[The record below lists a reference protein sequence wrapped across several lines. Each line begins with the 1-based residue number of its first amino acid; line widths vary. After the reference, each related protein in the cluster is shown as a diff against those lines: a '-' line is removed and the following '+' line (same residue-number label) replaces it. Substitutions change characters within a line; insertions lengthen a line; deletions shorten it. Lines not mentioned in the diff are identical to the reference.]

1 VPTNVHEITDD
12 DRYAMITRAEAKL
25 IARQAVD
32 EALLSLSRAPRPFK
46 IFGLDASRIY
56 AEKVARQLNRTLT
69 PHDETYF
76 EDGEPYVKPTSN
88 VEGNVRGHNVF
99 VIQSLYSDDFVV
111 SNHRLPRVVE
121 DFIRTNDVNGKGS
134 KAIRAFA
141 EHLTALSGETVP
153 DKFMKL
159 CIMCGALRDASAHEI
174 TVIIPHLAWAR
185 QDRKTES
192 RAPITTK
199 YVAQMLERIGV
210 RRCLFIDVHNLSA
223 EQNAFRIPIDNLET
237 KNLHAKYCA
246 DELRKQGSKKVRVL
260 TPDAGGLARC
270 VRFRNALAYL
280 LGADH
285 EEDIEICIFDKVREK
300 GKVVGGRV
308 IGDVEDADVIAYDD
322 MISTGGTMK
331 KACRAA
337 VESGGRL
344 FAVCAAHGLFCGK
357 ANEVFSD
364 FDTRLVI
371 ADTVTPFRLNE
382 GNQAKIHVIDTTKM
396 VADAVMK
403 IHSGT
408 GSVSE
413 LLEVGRL

>member
-1 VPTNVHEITDD
+1 MSELSHITEDD
-12 DRYAMITRAEAKL
+12 HNTFVTRAQAKL
-25 IARQAVD
+25 LANQAANEV
-32 EALLSLSRAPRPFK
+32 LLSLSRAPRPFK
-46 IFGLDASRIY
+46 IFGLEATQEY
-56 AEKVARQLNRTLT
+56 AEQVAHHLNRPLT
-69 PHDETYF
+69 PLDETYF

-88 VEGNVRGHNVF
+88 GVGNVRGHNAF
-99 VIQSLYSDDFVV
+99 VIQSLYSDDFVAS
-111 SNHRLPRVVE
+111 SNRLPLLALEFMVGRDPNCAETVN
-121 DFIRTNDVNGKGS
+121 DFVN
-134 KAIRAFA
+134 F
-141 EHLTALSGETVP
+141 LLVNSGETVP

-199 YVAQMLERIGV
+199 YVAQILEAIGV

-237 KNLHAKYCA
+237 KNLHALYCA
-246 DELRKQGSKKVRVL
+246 EKLKAKESKKIRVL

-280 LGADH
+280 MKADY
-285 EEDIEICIFDKVREK
+285 EDDIEIVIFDKVRDK
-300 GKVVGGRV
+300 GKVVGGRI

-331 KACRAA
+331 KACKTA

-344 FAVCAAHGLFCGK
+344 FAICAAHGLFCGK
-357 ANEVFSD
+357 ANEVMDD
-364 FDTRLVI
+364 FDTELVVS
-371 ADTVTPFRLNE
+371 DTVKPFRLNE
-382 GNQAKIHVIDTTKM
+382 GNRAKVHVIETTKM
-396 VADAVMK
+396 VADAIMK